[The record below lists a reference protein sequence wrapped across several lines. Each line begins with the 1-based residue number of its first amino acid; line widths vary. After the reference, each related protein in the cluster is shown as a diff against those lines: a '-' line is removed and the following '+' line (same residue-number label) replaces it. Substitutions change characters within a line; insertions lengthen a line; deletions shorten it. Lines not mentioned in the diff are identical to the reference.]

1 MATMGAGL
9 TLTAGQ
15 TMIFMDDAWN
25 KGTKE
30 QCVDRIHRIGTNGTV
45 NIYTF
50 VCKNTIDERI
60 EDVIYNKSKITDYLI
75 DGEVEEN
82 NLNTVLNFL
91 LSA

>member
-1 MATMGAGL
+1 ME
-9 TLTAGQ
+9 
-15 TMIFMDDAWN
+15 N
-25 KGTKE
+25 S
-30 QCVDRIHRIGTNGTV
+30 RIGTNGTV